1 MIHIVGCWKLAY
13 IHFTPFPL
21 LGWVGLGCIRL
32 DGSDWGFVW
41 LVDFDW
47 DGFRLV
53 LLGGGCIW
61 FCERLWL
68 VIWGQLIL
76 MRLDEV
82 GSGLMKLFKFWLGWL
97 SLSEVH
103 LFAKQE
109 KSISII
115 LGFAK
120 WVWTNLM
127 NTWFLLC
134 WTHDSYC
141 VHSPYRFCCQIGEF

>member
-1 MIHIVGCWKLAY
+1 MIRIVGCWMSAY

-127 NTWFLLC
+127 HTWFLLC

>member
-1 MIHIVGCWKLAY
+1 MRGY
-13 IHFTPFPL
+13 D
-21 LGWVGLGCIRL
+21 RL
-32 DGSDWGFVW
+32 TEV
-41 LVDFDW
+41 
-47 DGFRLV
+47 
-53 LLGGGCIW
+53 
-61 FCERLWL
+61 E
-68 VIWGQLIL
+68 LIL

-120 WVWTNLM
+120 WVWTNL
-127 NTWFLLC
+127 NTYC
-134 WTHDSYC
+134 THDSYR
-141 VHSPYRFCCQIGEF
+141 VFFF